1 MPKPSKPEGQ
11 TFIEEARRK
20 QIIDAALQ
28 TIADQGYTQTSF
40 AEIAKGLGITKGL
53 IAYHFNGKH
62 DLITSAIHTILNR
75 QGAYIKSHV
84 ETQEDAGEKLRA
96 YIESSFEYIKQ
107 NRSHFIALV
116 DLWGSFTSS
125 EEKEAF
131 SQTAYDP
138 CRAHLKKIFR
148 IGKEQKAFVKLDEQ
162 VMATVIQ
169 GAIDGVMLQWV
180 FDPEAVDLKDAS
192 RELCELFVKRV
203 KKELTTK
210 EH

>member
-1 MPKPSKPEGQ
+1 MPTTTKPEEKK

-28 TIADQGYTQTSF
+28 TIAEQGYTQTSF

-75 QGAYIKSHV
+75 QGAYIKEHV
-84 ETQEDAGEKLRA
+84 EEQEKAGDKLRA
-96 YIESSFEYIKQ
+96 YIGSSFEYIEQ
-107 NRSHFIALV
+107 NRPHFVALV
-116 DLWGSFTSS
+116 DLWGSFTSP
-125 EEKEAF
+125 EEKQAF
-131 SQTAYDP
+131 SETAYDP

-148 IGKEQKAFVKLDEQ
+148 IGHQQREFAKFDEQ
-162 VMATVIQ
+162 SMASVIQ

-180 FDPEAVDLKDAS
+180 FDPKAVDLGEAAK
-192 RELCELFVKRV
+192 ELSEMFVKRV
-203 KKELTTK
+203 KKP
-210 EH
+210 

>member
-1 MPKPSKPEGQ
+1 MPAKTKPVEEKK

-75 QGAYIKSHV
+75 QGIYIKSLV
-84 ETQEDAGEKLRA
+84 DAKEKASEKLQV
-96 YIESSFEYIKQ
+96 YIESSFDYIAQ
-107 NRSHFIALV
+107 NRPHFVALV
-116 DLWGSFTSS
+116 DLWGSFTST

-148 IGKEQKAFVKLDEQ
+148 IGVEQKEFAKFDEQ
-162 VMATVIQ
+162 AMASVIQ
-169 GAIDGVMLQWV
+169 GAIDGIMLQWV
-180 FDPEAVDLKDAS
+180 FDPKAVKLQEAS
-192 RELCELFVKRV
+192 SELSEMFVKRV
-203 KKELTTK
+203 KKN
-210 EH
+210 

>member
-1 MPKPSKPEGQ
+1 MPAKSKPIVEEKK

-28 TIADQGYTQTSF
+28 TIAEHGYTQTSF
-40 AEIAKGLGITKGL
+40 AEIAKSLGITKGL

-75 QGAYIKSHV
+75 QGAFIKERV
-84 ETQEDAGEKLRA
+84 DAQERASDKLCV
-96 YIESSFEYIKQ
+96 YIESSFEYIGQ
-107 NRSHFIALV
+107 NRPHFVALV
-116 DLWGSFTSS
+116 DLWGSFTST

-148 IGKEQKAFVKLDEQ
+148 TGHEQKEFVKFDEHT
-162 VMATVIQ
+162 MASIVQ
-169 GAIDGVMLQWV
+169 GAIDGIMLQWV
-180 FDPEAVDLKDAS
+180 FDPKAVDLNESTK
-192 RELCELFVKRV
+192 ELSGIFLKRV
-203 KKELTTK
+203 KK
-210 EH
+210 

>member
-1 MPKPSKPEGQ
+1 MPKSSKPEGQ

-53 IAYHFNGKH
+53 IAYHFDGKH

-75 QGAYIKSHV
+75 QGAYIKGHV
-84 ETQEDAGEKLRA
+84 DEKEDAGDKLQT
-96 YIESSFEYIKQ
+96 YIESSFEYINQ
-107 NRSHFIALV
+107 NRSHFVALV

-131 SQTAYDP
+131 SQAAYDP

-148 IGKEQKAFVKLDEQ
+148 IGREQRVFVKLDEQ

-192 RELCELFVKRV
+192 RELSEMFVKRV
-203 KKELTTK
+203 RKN
-210 EH
+210 